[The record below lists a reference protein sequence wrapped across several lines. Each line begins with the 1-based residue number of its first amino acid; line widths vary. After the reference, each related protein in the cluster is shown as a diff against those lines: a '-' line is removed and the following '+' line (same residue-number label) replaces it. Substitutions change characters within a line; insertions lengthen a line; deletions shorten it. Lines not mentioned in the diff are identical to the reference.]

1 MAFELAFQKSV
12 LRKWRLVKIALN
24 GAFLQKALL
33 QKHAFIKAKASEKA
47 LKSLFQSHLK
57 GLKFNKEFEFA
68 M

>member
-33 QKHAFIKAKASEKA
+33 QKHAFIKAKASEKVPF
-47 LKSLFQSHLK
+47 KSHLK
-57 GLKFNKEFEFA
+57 GL
-68 M
+68 